1 MTGRSYQQFC
11 GLAKALDI
19 VGERWTLLI
28 VRELLLCPRRY
39 TDLMSLLPGMT
50 TNLLAK
56 RLQEMQEVGLLA
68 KSERGDYRL
77 TEDGR
82 ELEPAI
88 MALASWGARWMQ
100 GPSAGDTKNIGWA
113 MLSLKRRFQGTTV
126 QCVVEMR
133 SGERRFQYALS
144 PGGVGLVEGGER
156 LADVTLSAA
165 FEPFAAWFFRG
176 ASLASL
182 ESGQQISIAG
192 DRGKLPLFGGAFGL
206 RA

>member
-39 TDLMSLLPGMT
+39 TDFMSLLPGIT

-68 KSERGDYRL
+68 KSEKGDYCL
-77 TEDGR
+77 TPDGQD
-82 ELEPAI
+82 LEPAI
-88 MALASWGARWMQ
+88 MALASWGGRWMQ
-100 GPSAGDTKNIGWA
+100 MTNARDTRNIGWA
-113 MLSLKRRFQGTTV
+113 MLSLKRRFLGTTAS
-126 QCVVEMR
+126 CVVELR
-133 SGERRFQYALS
+133 SGERRFQYTLS
-144 PGGVGLVEGGER
+144 PAGVSLIEGGER

-192 DRGKLPLFGGAFGL
+192 DRGRLPVFIGAFGL

>member
-68 KSERGDYRL
+68 KNEKGDYGL

-100 GPSAGDTKNIGWA
+100 GPAAGDTKNIGWA
-113 MLSLKRRFQGTTV
+113 MLSLKRRFQG
-126 QCVVEMR
+126 M
-133 SGERRFQYALS
+133 
-144 PGGVGLVEGGER
+144 
-156 LADVTLSAA
+156 
-165 FEPFAAWFFRG
+165 
-176 ASLASL
+176 
-182 ESGQQISIAG
+182 
-192 DRGKLPLFGGAFGL
+192 
-206 RA
+206 